1 MECQKVKCKTDCNKN
16 LQSRLNMQAVFQ
28 VFSKLPKILPA
39 RGLRLNRK
47 EQNVNVLMKRWFLRV

>member
-16 LQSRLNMQAVFQ
+16 LQSRLNLQAVFQ

-47 EQNVNVLMKRWFLRV
+47 EQNVNVLMKR